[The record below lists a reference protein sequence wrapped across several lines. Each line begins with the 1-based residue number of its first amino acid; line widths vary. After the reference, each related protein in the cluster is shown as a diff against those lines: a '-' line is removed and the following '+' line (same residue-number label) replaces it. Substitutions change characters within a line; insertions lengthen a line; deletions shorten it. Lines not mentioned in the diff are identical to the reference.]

1 MAEYLLL
8 DDFIDF
14 QLVGV
19 NSSFED
25 SFQFIY
31 HLNLNFDTSFQRIK
45 DFDFL
50 INQQEF
56 FFSSYHWY
64 DDHNKIDYHII
75 KNRPSDT
82 VFKNNEVD
90 LTQLFP
96 ADFPLIS
103 RYKNCNYILKITGWE
118 EDIDNLKIPF
128 KTNNFIDNIEI
139 YDIDDI
145 SEADRLI
152 F

>member
-19 NSSFED
+19 NSSFES

-31 HLNLNFDTSFQRIK
+31 HLNQQFETRFQRIN
-45 DFDFL
+45 DLDIL

-56 FFSSYHWY
+56 FFSTFYWY
-64 DDHNKIDYHII
+64 DVFNKIDYHII
-75 KNRPSDT
+75 KNRPTESIS
-82 VFKNNEVD
+82 KNKGVN
-90 LTQLFP
+90 LSQLFP
-96 ADFPLIS
+96 ADFPLVS
-103 RYKNCNYILKITGWE
+103 EYDECNYILKITGWD
-118 EDIDNLKIPF
+118 EDVTDLKLPF
-128 KTNNFIDNIEI
+128 KTTNFIDKLKI
-139 YDIDDI
+139 YDIEDI
-145 SEADRLI
+145 RDADRLI